1 MKIKM
6 VHKARSIE
14 QYLHEAGEKVEVK
27 IEKRITLDRAEFV
40 KFSDDFM
47 GDYEFL
53 KANAD
58 ICGETEKGERRC
70 IRIDSEDVSYSIV
83 VDLDGYTWAR
93 YAGII
98 KRAR

>member
-14 QYLHEAGEKVEVK
+14 HYLHEDGEKVEVK

-40 KFSDDFM
+40 KFSEDLM